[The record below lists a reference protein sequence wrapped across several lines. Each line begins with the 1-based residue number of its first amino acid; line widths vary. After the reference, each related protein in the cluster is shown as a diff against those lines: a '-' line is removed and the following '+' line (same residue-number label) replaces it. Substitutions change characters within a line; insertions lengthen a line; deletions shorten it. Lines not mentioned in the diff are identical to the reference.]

1 MRTPGRHQQVG
12 WARRVPVWPILVLL
26 AGLVVAALPANGAT
40 PAPDDRAAMRDS
52 LRAEIARYAEM
63 VAALKDSVAALDGDD
78 AARRQ
83 RMAELDAAVAEI
95 TRSIAEVTDQIAR
108 IEMQVEDGRISFSDG
123 EGGRLSVTIPEDFGE
138 QLGRGLESI
147 TRVILEEIPD
157 TVHVGD
163 REAGF
168 NFTWDGRGVGLAPA
182 APKPPR
188 VIEGGLVGFQD
199 DITVAADE
207 LVLGDVVAVMSDA
220 VIEGKVQ
227 GDVVVVMGALT
238 LGEGAV
244 VDGEVVSV
252 MSSLDRAESAQVGS
266 MTVINPGP
274 ALLPG
279 ALTSFGSGWIS
290 FWSWQLLFVLLAM
303 LTLFVLALAPRH
315 RLDAVMATAA
325 EKPVESLG
333 LGLVA
338 ALAGHALVVGLGVIL
353 AVTVIGIPV
362 ALLVVLLVALLDLA
376 AVGIGALLVGR
387 RACAAFGWG
396 CGHTWRSLM
405 LGLVI
410 LHVPALLAFLVA
422 TAGMPVGLALLL
434 TWLSRLIKFLAFS
447 VGLGALLISRLG
459 GRRRPAVN
467 EPLEPVI
474 EGAG

>member
-1 MRTPGRHQQVG
+1 MDAGRRAQ
-12 WARRVPVWPILVLL
+12 AWPALVLL
-26 AGLVVAALPANGAT
+26 MGLAMAALPAVAAT
-40 PAPDDRAAMRDS
+40 GAPDDRAATRDS
-52 LRAEIARYAEM
+52 LRAEIARYAGM
-63 VAALKDSVAALDGDD
+63 VAALKDSVAAMDGDD

-83 RMAELDAAVAEI
+83 RLAELDAAVAEI

-163 REAGF
+163 RETGF
-168 NFTWDGRGVGLAPA
+168 SFTWDGQGVGLAPA

-188 VIEGGLVGFQD
+188 IIDGGLVGFQD

-207 LVLGDVVAVMSDA
+207 LVIGDVVAVMSDA
-220 VIEGKVQ
+220 VIEGSVQ

-238 LGEGAV
+238 LGEGAQI
-244 VDGEVVSV
+244 DGEVVSV

-266 MTVINPGP
+266 VTVINPGP
-274 ALLPG
+274 AFLPG
-279 ALTSFGSGWIS
+279 GLTSFGRGWVS

-325 EKPVESLG
+325 EKPAESLG

-338 ALAGHALVVGLGVIL
+338 ALAGHAVVVGLSVIL

-362 ALLVVLLVALLDLA
+362 ALLVALLVGLLDLA

-387 RACAAFGWG
+387 RACGAFGWG
-396 CGHTWRSLM
+396 CGHTWRSLL
-405 LGLVI
+405 LGLAI

-422 TAGMPVGLALLL
+422 AAGMPVGLALLL
-434 TWLSRLIKFLAFS
+434 TWLSRLVKFLAFS
-447 VGLGALLISRLG
+447 LGLGALLISRLG
-459 GRRRPAVN
+459 NRRRPVAA
-467 EPLEPVI
+467 EPLEPLV